1 MAPNWVEVLTDPAGV
16 STRASRVM
24 ADYRVAA
31 ALVLQGRLLDYSLQ
45 RERDNSLPPLDA
57 AEWPVDQDR
66 ALLLAILHHVQGGYG
81 AAIERFRQ
89 LLAGQLSPDAVLV
102 SGVLGSMALAETDEH
117 PACLELLEA
126 IHARLRGPHEDFG
139 GGPTPDPV
147 RLAGQLL
154 TGLHIGR
161 RYAERGDWA
170 AAIEA
175 TQAVSAVQPV
185 TSKTV
190 RLLRHVARG
199 NLDNYRLRAPSRFH
213 ALPKGGRPPAV
224 PEPVQRRLWDSR
236 GALAQLLEDD
246 ARIAFTDPLRPTSY
260 MTSED
265 RTDRHLWAAT
275 HHGEVLAD
283 FAGSRRGRS
292 DLGRYRLLAA
302 ATGGPIRP
310 DGQPES
316 DDFSVLL
323 QAGEHDGLERAA
335 RWFLRR
341 GPLENLAEFVDR
353 VGRRAWLAEYQWA
366 TLGLLRA
373 AGDLLSPGA
382 ASRVV
387 EETIALARAGSGAE
401 QPFWVEHQALR
412 TLAAVLPAAGDASH
426 EHAAAS
432 LLALEKQGR
441 EPTLASAVRAAL
453 SALRW
458 ADVGE
463 PTRAA
468 WQWQVMEGAD
478 SDLADAVV
486 LALKHVE
493 PEWTQ
498 QFATTAYEAHP
509 TLMSAAVAVDA
520 GASLSAEEIAR
531 AVGDAGGSLRNE
543 RDDAQSGRYQH
554 GGIDTAL
561 LLTVLLLRQER
572 PQAWSEVLGYLADPG
587 VMNTS
592 KRRVLEFLAS
602 RTDDLPP
609 DAADQ
614 LGTILR
620 SGLVSRP
627 KFLDT
632 ESPQDLEPQ
641 VLGLRL
647 ALKDVQRSDARD
659 RLLRLASDPEP
670 LTRIQA
676 ARVAPLAVQALGSE
690 AVLVTVL
697 LSRDLHH
704 EVRAAAGAA
713 LMSIATSSNEEAD
726 VVTMAANELPR
737 LADEPGVAVPL
748 ALLHAV
754 RAGDA
759 TEPVRL
765 LRQQIHA
772 LQGSRSAAV
781 RAAALAAA
789 GRLRL

>member
-45 RERDNSLPPLDA
+45 RERDSSLPPLDA

-199 NLDNYRLRAPSRFH
+199 NLDDYRLRAPSRFH

-341 GPLENLAEFVDR
+341 GRWRTWPSSWTASEDERGWRSTSGPPWGCCGLPGTSSHLVRHHGSWRRPSRSPVRDQAQSNRSGWSIRHSARSPLSFPLRETP
-353 VGRRAWLAEYQWA
+353 A
-366 TLGLLRA
+366 TSTQQHPCWRWR
-373 AGDLLSPGA
+373 
-382 ASRVV
+382 SRVV
-387 EETIALARAGSGAE
+387 SPPWRAPYVPRCPPSVGQMSASPPVQRGSG
-401 QPFWVEHQALR
+401 R
-412 TLAAVLPAAGDASH
+412 
-426 EHAAAS
+426 
-432 LLALEKQGR
+432 
-441 EPTLASAVRAAL
+441 
-453 SALRW
+453 
-458 ADVGE
+458 
-463 PTRAA
+463 
-468 WQWQVMEGAD
+468 
-478 SDLADAVV
+478 
-486 LALKHVE
+486 
-493 PEWTQ
+493 
-498 QFATTAYEAHP
+498 
-509 TLMSAAVAVDA
+509 
-520 GASLSAEEIAR
+520 
-531 AVGDAGGSLRNE
+531 
-543 RDDAQSGRYQH
+543 
-554 GGIDTAL
+554 
-561 LLTVLLLRQER
+561 
-572 PQAWSEVLGYLADPG
+572 
-587 VMNTS
+587 
-592 KRRVLEFLAS
+592 
-602 RTDDLPP
+602 
-609 DAADQ
+609 
-614 LGTILR
+614 
-620 SGLVSRP
+620 
-627 KFLDT
+627 
-632 ESPQDLEPQ
+632 
-641 VLGLRL
+641 
-647 ALKDVQRSDARD
+647 
-659 RLLRLASDPEP
+659 
-670 LTRIQA
+670 
-676 ARVAPLAVQALGSE
+676 
-690 AVLVTVL
+690 
-697 LSRDLHH
+697 
-704 EVRAAAGAA
+704 
-713 LMSIATSSNEEAD
+713 
-726 VVTMAANELPR
+726 
-737 LADEPGVAVPL
+737 
-748 ALLHAV
+748 
-754 RAGDA
+754 
-759 TEPVRL
+759 
-765 LRQQIHA
+765 
-772 LQGSRSAAV
+772 
-781 RAAALAAA
+781 
-789 GRLRL
+789 